1 MSGRSDRRAPAP
13 RRALGFWMCLAL
25 VMGNMIGSGV
35 FLLPASLAPFGW
47 NAVAG
52 WVVTIA
58 GALVLAYLLVRLTR
72 ALPAEPDAVGL
83 VRRSLGPT
91 PGFMIGWS

>member
-1 MSGRSDRRAPAP
+1 MTDPQSHSAGPGRK
-13 RRALGFWMCLAL
+13 LGLAMCVAL

-52 WVVTIA
+52 WALTIA
-58 GALVLAYLLVRLTR
+58 GALALAAVLARLTV
-72 ALPAEPDAVGL
+72 AFP
-83 VRRSLGPT
+83 
-91 PGFMIGWS
+91 